1 MHPVNFPGAR
11 EVTKPENMTD
21 EQCFSV
27 YATTTDYNY
36 TGSDGLPPIAVFTVD
51 EEGKCNDAG

>member
-11 EVTKPENMTD
+11 EIGKPENMTD

-36 TGSDGLPPIAVFTVD
+36 TGSDGVVYEARMW
-51 EEGKCNDAG
+51 